1 LCSCFFTL
9 VSFTPYSFS
18 LQRIVRIFEAVN
30 FKEFVRLLS
39 AFSSRAERDDR
50 ITFLFTVYDIDGD
63 GELM

>member
-1 LCSCFFTL
+1 M
-9 VSFTPYSFS
+9 
-18 LQRIVRIFEAVN
+18 RIFEAVN